1 MRRKFEDLQES
12 FISERNEYY
21 TRYYTRKFV
30 DRLSRWM
37 NGWKENGMK
46 EWEIVRVSIF
56 LKETSV
62 ISLKYSIFD
71 VLLLSSW
78 IYGLISEMI
87 TTWNKKRDAKKF

>member
-1 MRRKFEDLQES
+1 MRRKFKDLQES

-56 LKETSV
+56 
-62 ISLKYSIFD
+62 
-71 VLLLSSW
+71 
-78 IYGLISEMI
+78 
-87 TTWNKKRDAKKF
+87 